1 MEKATGGDQ
10 VRVLAI
16 GRYDRIDCETFEVYG
31 TAKVVE
37 DVFADEASVYGTAK
51 VGGDLLADELSV
63 GGSVKI
69 DGDAS
74 VTEATLDG
82 ATSVGGNLDGHVV
95 EGSGA
100 TRVGGSLVA
109 GRVTFDGA
117 VKVGEFA
124 EVTELGVRGAG
135 SFGDVNADVF
145 AAEGGLVAGSVAAH
159 EFELVIEGDSE
170 VDRLDGDDIVV
181 TRGSGTVSFADDP
194 VDGTLDELFDDG
206 DGGFPDG
213 WLGGLLGGGFGQ
225 LFDGELGDGFGQ
237 EDPVFEA
244 GTITGESVELD
255 CTRAETVVG
264 EHVELGADTEVEV
277 VYTDD
282 LQAHEN
288 ARVGEVRAYDEY
300 EEDGE
305 VDDEGDGEGDGEGNE
320 P

>member
-16 GRYDRIDCETFEVYG
+16 GRYDRIDCEMFEVYG
-31 TAKVVE
+31 TAKVIE

-82 ATSVGGNLDGHVV
+82 ATSVGSNLDGHVV

-109 GRVTFDGA
+109 SRATFDGA
-117 VKVGEFA
+117 VKVGQLA

-145 AAEGGLVAGSVAAH
+145 AVEGALVAGSVVAH
-159 EFELVIEGDSE
+159 EFELVIDGDSE
-170 VDRLDGDDIVV
+170 ADRLDGSDIVV
-181 TRGSGTVSFADDP
+181 TRGPGEVSFADDL
-194 VDGTLDELFDDG
+194 VDGKTEESFDDG
-206 DGGFPDG
+206 DGGSPDG
-213 WLGGLLGGGFGQ
+213 GLRELLRGGFGQ
-225 LFDGELGDGFGQ
+225 LFDGEPDERFGQ
-237 EDPVFEA
+237 EDPIFEV
-244 GTITGESVELD
+244 GTVSGESVELD

-264 EHVELGADTEVEV
+264 GRVELGANTEVEV

-282 LQAHEN
+282 LDAHED
-288 ARVGEVRAYDEY
+288 ARVGEVHAYDKY
-300 EEDGE
+300 EEAGE
-305 VDDEGDGEGDGEGNE
+305 IDYEGDGEGEE